1 MEWQLQGQKGAGRG
15 HSAQPAKGEL
25 VVPGMWHPGGPAQAS
40 RCRVLFRRMPETGGA
55 VAAAVSGAQVTRKH
69 YHGPQMTG
77 AELRA
82 HRKAA
87 GLSQAELAKRSG
99 MARGAVGYWEGK
111 AVVPT
116 RYGAPRRFCDVLG
129 LPYYCHHYAH
139 ARGWGVTMP
148 DPWQAR
154 LDAFVDAQMVQW
166 RAREAQRAA
175 RRRVRC
181 GAKTRKGKACL
192 NLSEA
197 GKQRCKFHGGKSTGP
212 KTGIGRERIAAA
224 QRLRWA
230 NWRKNRPE

>member
-1 MEWQLQGQKGAGRG
+1 
-15 HSAQPAKGEL
+15 
-25 VVPGMWHPGGPAQAS
+25 
-40 RCRVLFRRMPETGGA
+40 MPETGGA
-55 VAAAVSGAQVTRKH
+55 VAAAVSGAQVTRKDFW
-69 YHGPQMTG
+69 GPRITG

-82 HRKAA
+82 YRTKA
-87 GLSQAELAKRSG
+87 GLTQATLAKK
-99 MARGAVGYWEGK
+99 ARIGRHAVSYWECK
-111 AVVPT
+111 ARVPLRGWAVERMLEAMGLDPCRIFT
-116 RYGAPRRFCDVLG
+116 AYNAP
-129 LPYYCHHYAH
+129 
-139 ARGWGVTMP
+139 ARGWGVTIP
-148 DPWQAR
+148 DPWQTR
-154 LDAFVDAQMVQW
+154 LDAFVDAQMAQW
-166 RAREAQRAA
+166 HEREAKRAA